1 MTELLST
8 TSLTEYTVPDYRKEF
23 GCYHNSA
30 SGGTQST
37 YENIFK
43 LYLRKEYKM
52 QFPMSARPRAG
63 QIVQE
68 GGNHYF
74 GLHDYSPVRG
84 QQEGLSHD
92 EAIRHAMTEY
102 MNYSPIKWDGGKDA
116 DVYEACKDVIP
127 QMIRYAIQG
136 VEEYFGK
143 NVELVGEYQRT
154 FKDDRLDIPTI
165 MFLDFADDTRQI
177 DLKCSL
183 PVANPPKKDGTRT
196 WHVPKPKTEPTM
208 QQVMQQ
214 AVYYKGTGLTPAL
227 LFVTGEGYHLAT
239 PDNCDMLKPAVLEEM
254 YESIVQ
260 RWLVIQNL
268 MKAANGNWRTLFG
281 MVTPDYAEIA
291 QRHGPE
297 ILDIAKQAWRTE

>member
-1 MTELLST
+1 M
-8 TSLTEYTVPDYRKEF
+8 EYTIPDYRKAF

-52 QFPMSARPRAG
+52 NFPMSARPRAG

-68 GGNHYF
+68 GCDHFF

-84 QQEGLSHD
+84 QQEGLSID
-92 EAIRHAMTEY
+92 ESIRHAMTEY
-102 MNYSPIKWDGGKDA
+102 MNYTPIKWDGGKDA

-127 QMIRYAIQG
+127 QMIRYAIEG
-136 VEEYFGK
+136 IEEYFGK

-183 PVANPPKKDGTRT
+183 PMANPPKKDGTRT
-196 WHVPKPKTEPTM
+196 WRVPKPKTEPTM

-214 AVYYKGTGLTPAL
+214 AVYYKGTGLAPAL

-239 PDNCDMLKPAVLEEM
+239 HENCDMLKPAVLEEM

-260 RWLVIQNL
+260 RWLVLQNL

-297 ILDIAKQAWRTE
+297 ILDIAKQAWRAE

>member
-1 MTELLST
+1 M
-8 TSLTEYTVPDYRKEF
+8 TEYTIPDYRKEF

-63 QIVQE
+63 QVVQE
-68 GGNHYF
+68 GCDHYF

-84 QQEGLSHD
+84 RQEGLSLD
-92 EAIRHAMTEY
+92 ESIRHAMTEY
-102 MNYSPIKWDGGKDA
+102 MNYTPIKWDGGKDA

-127 QMIRYAIQG
+127 EMIRHAIDG
-136 VEEYFGK
+136 LEEYFGK

-165 MFLDFADDTRQI
+165 MFLDYADDTRQI

-183 PVANPPKKDGTRT
+183 PLANPPKKDGTRT
-196 WHVPKPKTEPTM
+196 WRVPKPKTEPTW
-208 QQVMQQ
+208 QQ
-214 AVYYKGTGLTPAL
+214 AAQQSVYTKGTGLTPAL
-227 LFVTGEGYHLAT
+227 LFVTAEGYNLAT

-260 RWLVIQNL
+260 RWLVLQNL

-297 ILDIAKQAWRTE
+297 ILDIAKQAWRAE

>member
-1 MTELLST
+1 M
-8 TSLTEYTVPDYRKEF
+8 EYTIPDYRKEF

-37 YENIFK
+37 YENILK

-52 QFPMSARPRAG
+52 NFPMSAKPRAG

-84 QQEGLSHD
+84 QQEGLSID
-92 EAIRHAMTEY
+92 ESIRHAMTEY

-127 QMIRYAIQG
+127 QMIRYAIEG
-136 VEEYFGK
+136 IEEYFGK

-183 PVANPPKKDGTRT
+183 PMANPPKKDGTRT
-196 WHVPKPKTEPTM
+196 WRVPKPKTEPTM

-214 AVYYKGTGLTPAL
+214 AVYYKGTGLAPAL

-239 PDNCDMLKPAVLEEM
+239 HENCDMLKPAVLEEM

-260 RWLVIQNL
+260 RWLVLQNL

-297 ILDIAKQAWRTE
+297 ILDIAKQAWRAE

>member
-1 MTELLST
+1 M
-8 TSLTEYTVPDYRKEF
+8 TEYTIPDYRKEF

-52 QFPMSARPRAG
+52 NFPMSARPRAG

-68 GGNHYF
+68 GCDHFF

-84 QQEGLSHD
+84 QQEGLSID
-92 EAIRHAMTEY
+92 ESIRHAMTEY

-127 QMIRYAIQG
+127 QMIRYAIEG
-136 VEEYFGK
+136 IEEYFGK

-154 FKDDRLDIPTI
+154 FKDERLDIPTI

-183 PVANPPKKDGTRT
+183 PMANPPKKDGTRT
-196 WHVPKPKTEPTM
+196 WRVPKPKTEPTM

-214 AVYYKGTGLTPAL
+214 AVYYKGTGLAPAL

-239 PDNCDMLKPAVLEEM
+239 HENCDMLKPAVLEEM

-260 RWLVIQNL
+260 RWLVLQNL

-297 ILDIAKQAWRTE
+297 ILDIAKQAWRA